1 MVTADVTAEQ
11 LVGATRALLPLVR
24 QCGPRAERERR
35 LPQAVARALAEA
47 GICRMLAPRAV
58 GGLEIDPVTQLDVLY
73 ELSRADGATGWVAQV
88 YSSVSHLAGFLPPG
102 VGREIYGRNPN
113 AIISGTLAA
122 PYGRAVAVEGGY
134 RVTGR
139 WPYASGCQGADWLAA
154 TAAVHDGKG
163 PRLDPTGAPA
173 QRIVIFPASAAT
185 IHDTWHAGG
194 LRGTGSHDVEVAEV
208 LVPAG
213 WTFWWTDRPYFEAP
227 LYVARWWLLGHGAQ
241 RLGMARAAID
251 ALAELAQVK
260 VPTRS
265 QVLLRD
271 RPLAQME
278 FAQAEALF
286 ESARL
291 FLWDTAERLWEQT
304 RGGKRL
310 TPRQQATA
318 RLANTYAAQ
327 VAVQVVDLMY
337 SAAGGS
343 AVYEGSP
350 LEQLFRDIHV
360 AAQHAAVA
368 LPTYEQVGQ
377 ILLHPQP
384 ELLPRPPGPP
394 LF

>member
-1 MVTADVTAEQ
+1 MVATDVTAEH
-11 LVGATRALLPLVR
+11 LVEATRALLPLVR
-24 QCGPRAERERR
+24 QFGPRAERERR
-35 LPQAVARALAEA
+35 LRRAVARALAEA

-58 GGLEIDPVTQLDVLY
+58 GGLEIDPVTQLEVLY
-73 ELSRADGATGWVAQV
+73 ELSRADGSTGWVAQV
-88 YSSVSHLAGFLPPG
+88 YSSVSHLAGFLPPD

-113 AIISGTLAA
+113 AIVSGTLAA
-122 PYGRAVAVEGGY
+122 PHGRAVAVEGGY
-134 RVTGR
+134 CVTGR

-154 TAAVHDGKG
+154 TAAVHDHKG
-163 PRLDPTGAPA
+163 PGLDRTGAPA
-173 QRIVIFPASAAT
+173 QRIVIFPASVAT

-194 LRGTGSHDVEVAEV
+194 LRGTGSHDVEVADV
-208 LVPAG
+208 FVPAG

-241 RLGMARAAID
+241 RLGMARAALD
-251 ALAELAQVK
+251 ALAELAQL
-260 VPTRS
+260 
-265 QVLLRD
+265 Q
-271 RPLAQME
+271 

-291 FLWDTAERLWEQT
+291 FLWDTAERLWQRA
-304 RGGKRL
+304 RGGKQL

-337 SAAGGS
+337 GAAGGS
-343 AVYEGSP
+343 AVYQGSP

-368 LPTYEQVGQ
+368 QPTYEQLGH
-377 ILLHPQP
+377 ILLHPEP
-384 ELLPRPPGPP
+384 ESLPRPPGPP